1 MIKIVWLTAGC
12 FLDSEIPVLATLN
25 KRFDIKW
32 IVAEKEGSF
41 TAQHAQEYAEKNGID
56 LQFFYMKR
64 KWYHPLSYLET
75 AQLMKFVSG
84 IEGDVYYLDYTTF
97 PHLFVS
103 MGKYMHGKKVL
114 LAMHHGKA
122 HEGVRFHRLHNIYL
136 KWLRNQNYFFKFFSL
151 TQSNLFHSDPSRKFV
166 IQLPVNNAF
175 GSSSKQPSNDKVVF
189 QYFGHMISTKNVGL
203 LIKAACKLKEQTDK
217 PFVVRVY
224 GHCRNWEQLYQP
236 LVKYPEI
243 FDLRPESIP
252 DEEIPDVFS
261 SAHYL
266 VQPYKTVTQSGP
278 TKLAYGYHLPII
290 ASDLPGFRESII
302 EHVTGLF
309 FKANN
314 EEALVATMKS
324 CLDNHPRQYVEL
336 REKQT
341 RYVDENLSVERVIDQ
356 YAKMFERIDMMT
368 ESEYRQIRAEGLMTR
383 VVNHLKEL
391 HLLLFLKM
399 LPDMLKEYWN
409 FSGMTVRCGLSERR
423 SNQQTEMMMLTHSI
437 EKAFSLSNIRSD
449 FGLAKMKSLYSMVYK
464 YSKQYGYDETLHV
477 PISLMYAYQDFRKK
491 HNNLPEEIS
500 QMMERIGMF
509 IENMGMK
516 PSQFCEAGA
525 LHVTRQEM
533 LSLQEID
540 FGRLASQRYSFR
552 NFNKRGG

>member
-25 KRFDIKW
+25 KRFIIKW

-56 LQFFYMKR
+56 LQFFFMKR

-75 AQLMKFVSG
+75 AQLIKFVG
-84 IEGDVYYLDYTTF
+84 DIEGDVYYLDYTTF

-103 MGKYMHGKKVL
+103 MGKYLYGKKVL

-122 HEGVRFHRLHNIYL
+122 HSGMRLTRLHNIYL
-136 KWLRNQNYFFKFFSL
+136 NWLKNQSYFFKFFSS
-151 TQSNLFHSDPSRKFV
+151 TQSNLFHSDPVRKFV

-175 GSSSKQPSNDKVVF
+175 GVSIQEPSKEKVVF

-217 PFVVRVY
+217 AFVVRVY

-252 DEEIPDVFS
+252 DNEIPDVFS

-290 ASDLPGFRESII
+290 ASDLPGFRECIV
-302 EHVTGLF
+302 EDVTGLF
-309 FKANN
+309 FKS
-314 EEALVATMKS
+314 EDVDSLTSLMKR
-324 CLDNHPRQYVEL
+324 CLDEHPQLYTRLRDSQREYVE
-336 REKQT
+336 K
-341 RYVDENLSVERVIDQ
+341 NLSVETVINQ
-356 YAKMFERIDMMT
+356 YE
-368 ESEYRQIRAEGLMTR
+368 
-383 VVNHLKEL
+383 
-391 HLLLFLKM
+391 
-399 LPDMLKEYWN
+399 
-409 FSGMTVRCGLSERR
+409 
-423 SNQQTEMMMLTHSI
+423 EM
-437 EKAFSLSNIRSD
+437 
-449 FGLAKMKSLYSMVYK
+449 
-464 YSKQYGYDETLHV
+464 
-477 PISLMYAYQDFRKK
+477 
-491 HNNLPEEIS
+491 
-500 QMMERIGMF
+500 
-509 IENMGMK
+509 
-516 PSQFCEAGA
+516 
-525 LHVTRQEM
+525 
-533 LSLQEID
+533 
-540 FGRLASQRYSFR
+540 
-552 NFNKRGG
+552 FNKIANE